1 MNEFDKPTTKPING
15 EQAGI
20 NISTVQD
27 QFIFKKR
34 NEFSRREVGLNHP
47 DISSYLKLAD
57 NGDIE
62 IMASPGVGIVISAI
76 TRSISI
82 FADTL
87 KIYTTEDDGIRWNKY
102 SFNYAGSNFTE
113 PFLVPL
119 RNFQKSPAYHSYET
133 SINNINLLKNTRQEE
148 SVTIRSSID
157 YGAPSAVKE
166 ATLNK
171 QKHIEDFLS
180 EDEIKLL
187 QEEAKITSD
196 TKIQYMKKLMFQGYT
211 FNQAKTKTNRDL
223 D

>member
-1 MNEFDKPTTKPING
+1 MNSFDKPIAKPVNG
-15 EQAGI
+15 EQVGI

-47 DISSYLKLAD
+47 DVSSYFKLAD

-62 IMASPGVGIVISAI
+62 IMAAPGVGIVISAI

-119 RNFQKSPAYHSYET
+119 RSFQKSPAYHSYQT
-133 SINNINLLKNTRQEE
+133 SMNNINLLKNTTQEE

-180 EDEIKLL
+180 KDEIKLL
-187 QEEAKITSD
+187 QEEAKTSSD
-196 TKIQYMKKLMFQGYT
+196 TKIQYMKKLMFEGYT
-211 FNQAKTKTNRDL
+211 FNQAKVKSSRDL